1 MSILVNK
8 NTRVICQGFTGKQG
22 TFHSEQA
29 LAYGTQLVGGVTP
42 GRGGQTHLGLPVFD
56 TVQDAVRETGATA
69 SMIYVPAAGAA
80 DSILEA
86 ADAGVELVVCI
97 TEGVPVND
105 MVRVKSVLAGSATRL
120 VGPNCPGVITPE
132 ECKIGI
138 MPGFIHKKG
147 AVGIVSRS
155 GTLTYEAVFQTTNI
169 GLGQST
175 CVGIGGDPV
184 RGMNFIDVLELFERD
199 PRTEGI
205 ILVGE
210 IGGSDE
216 EAAAN
221 FIHKFVTKPVVAY
234 IAGVTA
240 PPGKRMGHAGA
251 IVAGGKGTAA
261 DKYEAFE
268 RAGVRTVKS
277 PAELGSAMDELLR
290 KRRARAA
297 ANPPRLLSLVG
308 SIDDDDDE
316 DDEDIEVVAVVETSK
331 RGKGAS
337 KPKAEASKAKAGAKA
352 KAAPAKSAAAAAKG
366 KAAGKATGGA
376 AAKAPAKVAAKG
388 KGTGSAKGK
397 AAPKGK
403 VAAKSGPA
411 KGKAAPARGK
421 RR

>member
-29 LAYGTQLVGGVTP
+29 LAYGTKLVGGVTP

-216 EAAAN
+216 EAAAD

-268 RAGVRTVKS
+268 RAGVKTVKS
-277 PAELGSAMDELLR
+277 PADLGSAMNEILK

-297 ANPPRLLSLVG
+297 AKAPRLVSSMGLPV
-308 SIDDDDDE
+308 
-316 DDEDIEVVAVVETSK
+316 EVVAL
-331 RGKGAS
+331 
-337 KPKAEASKAKAGAKA
+337 PKTK
-352 KAAPAKSAAAAAKG
+352 
-366 KAAGKATGGA
+366 
-376 AAKAPAKVAAKG
+376 
-388 KGTGSAKGK
+388 AKGK
-397 AAPKGK
+397 AAPSAGHKAALKGKAPAKSVAKKPAKVAGK
-403 VAAKSGPA
+403 VAAKGGKAKVKAGPKAKAYTKA
-411 KGKAAPARGK
+411 KGKAKAAPPARGK